1 MEYKGDDLVKCPV
14 CGKHEF
20 PGENSFDICPICGWE
35 NDGVQADNHNYA
47 GGANYL
53 SVNEAR
59 IEFFLLKYI
68 DTQKATIKRRQEFE
82 EEYHKVQRKYAG
94 LNYDKEPIKVA
105 QREAELDD
113 ARQKYINDLNC
124 ILQSITNDILQ

>member
-1 MEYKGDDLVKCPV
+1 MKCPV
-14 CGKHEF
+14 CGKYEF
-20 PGENSFDICPICGWE
+20 SGENSFDICPVCGWE

-59 IEFFLLKYI
+59 IEFFLLKNI
-68 DTQKATIKRRQEFE
+68 ETQEAAIKRRQEFE
-82 EEYHKVQRKYAG
+82 EEYHKLQRKYAG

-105 QREAELDD
+105 QRKAELDD
-113 ARQKYINDLNC
+113 ARQRYVNDLNC
-124 ILQSITNDILQ
+124 ILQQNDQ

>member
-1 MEYKGDDLVKCPV
+1 M
-14 CGKHEF
+14 
-20 PGENSFDICPICGWE
+20 
-35 NDGVQADNHNYA
+35 
-47 GGANYL
+47 
-53 SVNEAR
+53 NEAR